1 MESTKA
7 NAHSTRSKEFITKSL
22 LAGGVAG
29 MFSKTTVAPLDRV
42 KILLQAHN
50 KHYKQQGVFS
60 GLVKIVK
67 FENLWALYKGN
78 GAQMVRIFPYAATQ
92 FTSYEVYKPIFG
104 NMMSQHHFSK
114 FLSGS
119 AAGITAVLL
128 TYPLDTIRAR
138 LAFQITGEHKYS
150 GITHTAITMF
160 KEEGGGKALYR
171 GFTPTVIGMIPYAG
185 LSFYCFEGLKYC
197 CMKHLPQWT
206 CEPCPINSGGL
217 VLKLTAKLLCGGF
230 AGAIAQSFAYPF
242 DVTRRRMQLA
252 QMTADKHHW
261 GGLGMTG
268 TLVQIYRR
276 EGIIYG
282 LYRGMSINY
291 LRAIPMV
298 AVSFTTYEL
307 MKQMLKLDTG
317 IKIE

>member
-1 MESTKA
+1 M
-7 NAHSTRSKEFITKSL
+7 
-22 LAGGVAG
+22 
-29 MFSKTTVAPLDRV
+29 
-42 KILLQAHN
+42 
-50 KHYKQQGVFS
+50 FS

-160 KEEGGGKALYR
+160 KE
-171 GFTPTVIGMIPYAG
+171 VIENVSYPRIG
-185 LSFYCFEGLKYC
+185 SF
-197 CMKHLPQWT
+197 
-206 CEPCPINSGGL
+206 L
-217 VLKLTAKLLCGGF
+217 VLLINRKEEVRLYIEALHPLL
-230 AGAIAQSFAYPF
+230 
-242 DVTRRRMQLA
+242 
-252 QMTADKHHW
+252 
-261 GGLGMTG
+261 
-268 TLVQIYRR
+268 
-276 EGIIYG
+276 
-282 LYRGMSINY
+282 
-291 LRAIPMV
+291 
-298 AVSFTTYEL
+298 
-307 MKQMLKLDTG
+307 
-317 IKIE
+317 

>member
-1 MESTKA
+1 M
-7 NAHSTRSKEFITKSL
+7 
-22 LAGGVAG
+22 
-29 MFSKTTVAPLDRV
+29 
-42 KILLQAHN
+42 
-50 KHYKQQGVFS
+50 FS

-160 KEEGGGKALYR
+160 KE
-171 GFTPTVIGMIPYAG
+171 VIENVSYPRIG
-185 LSFYCFEGLKYC
+185 SF
-197 CMKHLPQWT
+197 
-206 CEPCPINSGGL
+206 L
-217 VLKLTAKLLCGGF
+217 VLLVNRKEEVRLYIEALHPLL
-230 AGAIAQSFAYPF
+230 
-242 DVTRRRMQLA
+242 
-252 QMTADKHHW
+252 
-261 GGLGMTG
+261 
-268 TLVQIYRR
+268 
-276 EGIIYG
+276 
-282 LYRGMSINY
+282 
-291 LRAIPMV
+291 
-298 AVSFTTYEL
+298 
-307 MKQMLKLDTG
+307 
-317 IKIE
+317 

>member
-1 MESTKA
+1 M
-7 NAHSTRSKEFITKSL
+7 
-22 LAGGVAG
+22 
-29 MFSKTTVAPLDRV
+29 
-42 KILLQAHN
+42 
-50 KHYKQQGVFS
+50 FS

-160 KEEGGGKALYR
+160 KE
-171 GFTPTVIGMIPYAG
+171 VIENVSYPRIG
-185 LSFYCFEGLKYC
+185 SF
-197 CMKHLPQWT
+197 
-206 CEPCPINSGGL
+206 L
-217 VLKLTAKLLCGGF
+217 VLIVNRKEEVRLYIEALHPLL
-230 AGAIAQSFAYPF
+230 
-242 DVTRRRMQLA
+242 
-252 QMTADKHHW
+252 
-261 GGLGMTG
+261 
-268 TLVQIYRR
+268 
-276 EGIIYG
+276 
-282 LYRGMSINY
+282 
-291 LRAIPMV
+291 
-298 AVSFTTYEL
+298 
-307 MKQMLKLDTG
+307 
-317 IKIE
+317 